1 MNQNEQKEFKD
12 EIFRAVSGVVEEK
25 LERDI
30 VVLKGEIGKAIEMTV
45 NGKIDKIHAIL
56 EKQNE
61 MSDFFMKKVNDH
73 IKEVEPFIQ
82 AKAGLKVIRG
92 FLIWV
97 AGGIIAW
104 QAIKNGIKLW

>member
-1 MNQNEQKEFKD
+1 MTPHEQKEFKN
-12 EIFRAVSGVVEEK
+12 EIFRAVSGVVERK
-25 LERDI
+25 LERDL
-30 VVLKGEIGKAIEMTV
+30 VVLKEEIGKAIAINV
-45 NGKIDKIHAIL
+45 NGKIDKIHTIL

-61 MSDFFMKKVNDH
+61 MTDVFMKKVDDH

-82 AKAGLKVIRG
+82 AKAGIKVIRN

-104 QAIKNGIKLW
+104 NAVKSGFKLW